1 MDSATKRLLNTRKQ
15 QKSKKPTFKRTDSH
29 KKKKLDEN
37 WRRPRGLQ
45 SKLRRRF
52 ASKGAVVQ
60 VGYGSPKAVR
70 GLHPSG
76 FEEVLVRNSDDLQP
90 IDPSYQAA
98 RIARTVGVRKRQ
110 MIEEIAKSRE
120 IKILNPLPEEIEVEA
135 GEVERVED
143 AETEEEAA

>member
-1 MDSATKRLLNTRKQ
+1 MDTATRRLLKTRKK

-45 SKLRRRF
+45 SKLRKRI

-60 VGYGSPKAVR
+60 VGYGSPRAVR

-76 FEEVLVRNSDDLQP
+76 LEDVLVRNLNDLQSINP
-90 IDPSYQAA
+90 EYQAA

-110 MIEEIAKSRE
+110 MIEEVAKNRE
-120 IKILNPLPEEIEVEA
+120 IKLLNPLSVGVEPEEVEA
-135 GEVERVED
+135 EVE
-143 AETEEEAA
+143 

>member
-29 KKKKLDEN
+29 KKKKLDDN

-76 FEEVLVRNSDDLQP
+76 FEEVMVRNQNDLQP

-120 IKILNPLPEEIEVEA
+120 IKILNPLPEEIGVE
-135 GEVERVED
+135 EVERAEDVEI
-143 AETEEEAA
+143 EEEAV

>member
-45 SKLRRRF
+45 SK
-52 ASKGAVVQ
+52 VVQ

-76 FEEVLVRNSDDLQP
+76 FEEVMVRNPDDLQP

-120 IKILNPLPEEIEVEA
+120 IKILNPLPEKIGVEIE
-135 GEVERVED
+135 EVEEV
-143 AETEEEAA
+143 ETEEEVA